1 MVADNNPPQRPE
13 DGAPGSAP
21 QWGPPPIGQQ
31 QPQNAAQGNTGQNN
45 TGAYQPQQNAPQG
58 NTGAY
63 QPQQNAPQGN
73 TGHNNTGAYQP
84 QQNAPQ
90 GNTGAYQ
97 PQQNAPQGNTGA
109 YQPQQNAPQGNTGH
123 NNTGAYQPQQNAP
136 QGNTGAYQPQNPGGY
151 PAGGGYGATPPGG
164 PGGPGKPSNPNK
176 KKIILF
182 SALAGGLVLL
192 LIIGAVVINV
202 VNSSVYGPDAT
213 VRSYLT
219 AISKGD
225 ASEANK
231 IAAPGVSEEQA
242 VLLTDDVLGEAGEF
256 ITNAKVTQ
264 SRVSGDQATVRV
276 SYSLGGTTYD
286 GYIELSKAG
295 KQGVFF
301 DSWKI
306 DTPLVGDLA
315 VYISNSNSE
324 ANEAAVNGVTV
335 AFGDEYSLPAYPA
348 LYTVGAPG
356 SDFFTAEDVEYA
368 VGTGTRADY
377 EGVELEL
384 APTEALTSAAQEAV
398 NAYLDE
404 CATSTELDPEGCSLR
419 LSWYTDFTSV
429 DKVAYTIDDYPTV
442 EVDEYGTYFTADGG
456 SYTADVTGT
465 TYDGTKDTLPFGLD
479 GDWGITGKLVID
491 GDTITIE
498 DVY

>member
-13 DGAPGSAP
+13 EGAPGSAP
-21 QWGPPPIGQQ
+21 QWGPPSIGH
-31 QPQNAAQGNTGQNN
+31 QPPQNN
-45 TGAYQPQQNAPQG
+45 TGAYQPQQNAAQG

-63 QPQQNAPQGN
+63 QPQQNGAQ
-73 TGHNNTGAYQP
+73 NTGAYQP
-84 QQNAPQ
+84 QQNGTQNTGAYQPQQNNAP

-97 PQQNAPQGNTGA
+97 PQQNNGVYPPQTS
-109 YQPQQNAPQGNTGH
+109 
-123 NNTGAYQPQQNAP
+123 
-136 QGNTGAYQPQNPGGY
+136 GGY
-151 PAGGGYGATPPGG
+151 PAGAGGYGATPPGG

-192 LIIGAVVINV
+192 LIIGAIVVNV

-213 VRSYLT
+213 VRSYLS

-225 ASEANK
+225 ASAANK

-286 GYIELSKAG
+286 GYIELSKTG
-295 KQGVFF
+295 KQAVFF

-315 VYISNSNSE
+315 VYISNSNTE

-356 SDFFTAEDVEYA
+356 NDFFTAEDVEYA

-384 APTEALTSAAQEAV
+384 APTEALTSGAQEAV

-429 DKVAYTIDDYPTV
+429 DKVEYTIDDYPTV